1 MSSQQKS
8 QQTNQDANQSENQ
21 ERTAQIESAVAQLI
35 RALGDDPTRQ
45 GLKETPARAAKM
57 YAELF
62 AGIRYTNDEIAAQHG
77 TTFPDPG
84 TQMVLIKDIACFSFC
99 EHHFALMYNM
109 KAHVAYIPNGLVIG
123 LSKVAR
129 IVDLVC
135 KRFQLQ
141 ERIASDIAYIM
152 EKVLKT
158 PDIMVVI
165 EGEHSCMTA
174 RGIRAQGAKTR
185 THTARGK
192 FEKDNALRMEVLQ
205 HV

>member
-1 MSSQQKS
+1 MPE
-8 QQTNQDANQSENQ
+8 ENKNTSTIDLSAV
-21 ERTAQIESAVAQLI
+21 EAAVAQLI
-35 RALGDDPTRQ
+35 RALGDDPTRP
-45 GLKETPARAAKM
+45 GLTETPARAAKM
-57 YAELF
+57 YAEMF
-62 AGIRYTNDEIAAQHG
+62 AGLRHTNDEIAAIHG

-84 TQMVLIKDIACFSFC
+84 TEMVLVKDIGCFSFC

-109 KAHVAYIPNGLVIG
+109 KAHVAYIPRGQVIG

-141 ERIASDIAYIM
+141 ERIGSDIAYIL
-152 EKVLKT
+152 EKVLGT

-185 THTARGK
+185 THTLRGR
-192 FEKDNALRMEVLQ
+192 FAGEAVLRQEVLAGLY
-205 HV
+205 